1 MWNFIAFTFCLASV
15 HSLPHTKELSQDLK
29 VELDRQGEIINI
41 KDFQIANERLKI
53 GKKNILQKTN
63 LNCP

>member
-1 MWNFIAFTFCLASV
+1 MWNFIVFTFCLALV
-15 HSLPHTKELSQDLK
+15 LALPHTKELSQEFK